1 MTQQSQNPSRALPSL
16 TLARL
21 VTLLCLL
28 VGLTACSGAQEYRGE
43 ANDCSSSVDD
53 ADVILLLDRDEMGKV
68 TGGWFAF
75 EVAAGTLIGA
85 EIENIDADEKSLV
98 FDVEFDADNFRM
110 DVEVEL
116 DREETDYV
124 GEIQFE
130 GQDQVRCDIELELE
144 SAS

>member
-1 MTQQSQNPSRALPSL
+1 
-16 TLARL
+16 
-21 VTLLCLL
+21 
-28 VGLTACSGAQEYRGE
+28 
-43 ANDCSSSVDD
+43 
-53 ADVILLLDRDEMGKV
+53 MGKV

-85 EIENIDADEKSLV
+85 EIENVDADEKSLA

-144 SAS
+144 SAG